1 MTEVTPENNTPQ
13 AAPTSREAPL
23 LGMGDQA
30 HFQRYQQNSNK
41 VLWGIF
47 ALLFVLAG
55 GVFFVLPALVTP
67 PDPAS
72 AVVVVPTAT
81 GPTAPALSPFDE
93 AQKMRQREGA
103 QNALAVLLELQ
114 EELETKQVLDWA
126 AAPFNA
132 ALDQARLG
140 DEAYRTQQFIDANT
154 LYQAG
159 ADALQSIKDGEGL
172 MFAKALEDGNVALA
186 AGDAAAATAAFSQ
199 ALLIDP
205 TSSAAVAGLERANV
219 LTDVLALLDSGRT
232 LQANNQFEDARE
244 QYRQA
249 QALDAANTDV
259 STAIQQ
265 ANSAIA
271 NREFAAAMSRGYA
284 ALQGGEPDAAL
295 RAFEQALAMRPGS
308 AEVEAAMQQARDTQT
323 FDAISVHIDAAVQH
337 EDNEEWAQA
346 VVAWDEALAI
356 DPNLVDAVQGRERS
370 DSRRKLDDFLLN
382 TIANP
387 LRVAEAEINTQ
398 TRQVLTDAARLLA
411 PGPRLQ
417 SQITQIN
424 SFLERAL
431 VPVTMQLQSD
441 GLTMVTVYR
450 VGDLGLFTSH
460 TLSLLPGQ
468 YTAVGVRAG
477 YRDVRQEFVIG
488 LDGEAPVVT
497 VACSEAI

>member
-172 MFAKALEDGNVALA
+172 YIAPTIFDGVKPNMTIAKEEIFGPVLSVITVNSTEEAVQVANDTSYGL
-186 AGDAAAATAAFSQ
+186 Q
-199 ALLIDP
+199 ASLF
-205 TSSAAVAGLERANV
+205 TANV
-219 LTDVLALLDSGRT
+219 RSAHRVSRA
-232 LQANNQFEDARE
+232 LQAG
-244 QYRQA
+244 
-249 QALDAANTDV
+249 T
-259 STAIQQ
+259 
-265 ANSAIA
+265 
-271 NREFAAAMSRGYA
+271 
-284 ALQGGEPDAAL
+284 
-295 RAFEQALAMRPGS
+295 
-308 AEVEAAMQQARDTQT
+308 
-323 FDAISVHIDAAVQH
+323 
-337 EDNEEWAQA
+337 
-346 VVAWDEALAI
+346 
-356 DPNLVDAVQGRERS
+356 
-370 DSRRKLDDFLLN
+370 
-382 TIANP
+382 
-387 LRVAEAEINTQ
+387 
-398 TRQVLTDAARLLA
+398 
-411 PGPRLQ
+411 
-417 SQITQIN
+417 
-424 SFLERAL
+424 
-431 VPVTMQLQSD
+431 
-441 GLTMVTVYR
+441 VTVNCYGE
-450 VGDLGLFTSH
+450 GDITTPFGGYK
-460 TLSLLPGQ
+460 LSGFGGRDNSLKAHDQ
-468 YTAVGVRAG
+468 YTETKTIWIDLSDRHM
-477 YRDVRQEFVIG
+477 DE
-488 LDGEAPVVT
+488 T
-497 VACSEAI
+497 VA

>member
-1 MTEVTPENNTPQ
+1 MTEVTPQNNPPQ

-41 VLWGIF
+41 MLWGVF
-47 ALLFVLAG
+47 ALLVVLAG
-55 GVFFVLPALVTP
+55 GVFFVLPALVAP
-67 PDPAS
+67 ADPAT
-72 AVVVVPTAT
+72 AIVVVPTAT
-81 GPTAPALSPFDE
+81 VAAAPALSPFDE
-93 AQKMRQREGA
+93 AQKMRQREAA
-103 QNALAVLLELQ
+103 QDSLAALLELQ
-114 EELETKQVLDWA
+114 EELENKQVLDWA
-126 AAPFNA
+126 AVPFNA

-140 DEAYRTQQFIDANT
+140 DEAYRTQQFSDAEDF
-154 LYQAG
+154 YQAG
-159 ADALQSIKDGEGL
+159 VVALQAIKDGEGG
-172 MFAKALEDGNVALA
+172 MFTKAMDDGNAALA
-186 AGDAAAATAAFSQ
+186 TGDAAAATAAFSQ

-205 TSSAAVAGLERANV
+205 ANSAAVAGLERANV
-219 LTDVLALLDSGRT
+219 FTDVLALLDSGRA
-232 LQANNQFEDARE
+232 QQDDGQFEAARE
-244 QYRQA
+244 LYQQA
-249 QALDAANTDV
+249 QALDAANSEV
-259 STAIQQ
+259 SAAIQQ
-265 ANSAIA
+265 VNTAIA
-271 NREFAAAMSRGYA
+271 NREFAGAMSRGYA
-284 ALQGGEPDAAL
+284 ALQTGEPDAAL

-308 AEVEAAMQQARDTQT
+308 DEVEAAMQQARDTQT
-323 FDAISVHIDAAVQH
+323 FAAISVHIDAAVQH

-346 VVAWDEALAI
+346 MVAWDEALAI

-398 TRQVLTDAARLLA
+398 TRQVLANAARLLD

-417 SQITQIN
+417 GQITQI
-424 SFLERAL
+424 SGFLERAL
-431 VPVTMQLQSD
+431 VPVSVQLQSD
-441 GLTMVTVYR
+441 GLTTVTVYR

-477 YRDVRQEFVIG
+477 YRDVRQEFVVG
-488 LDGEAPVVT
+488 LDGLAPVVA